1 MVVVSKTVEL
11 DPLRSMDIQPDS
23 GGMEVT
29 SVITENDIGVKFVND
44 NGDETNVMLGGE
56 ANLNTRILIDED
68 NYITL
73 ESTHRTDSRTAFV
86 SMEA

>member
-23 GGMEVT
+23 GGIEVT

-44 NGDETNVMLGGE
+44 NGDETNVMLGG
-56 ANLNTRILIDED
+56 RKI
-68 NYITL
+68 
-73 ESTHRTDSRTAFV
+73 
-86 SMEA
+86 